1 MRSAMTTTAPRNR
14 LIEALA
20 DALRAQPWA
29 LAAWLAGSDANGRTD
44 AFSDIDLVIIVEDD
58 RVEEAVAL
66 CEAAVR
72 TVAPISFT
80 LRLPQPTWH
89 GHDQVFWQFDGLP
102 DYLMVD
108 CVIER
113 RGTTAARFLEVERHG
128 KPIVLFDREGLV
140 RAEPFDRAGH
150 ERTVRQ
156 RLEALV
162 PRFRLLQHLVRKAIW
177 RGDIAE
183 AADRYLTFTL
193 RPLVE
198 LMRIRYC
205 PDRFDFGM
213 RYLRSDL
220 PEPAWRA
227 VESIALPGSL
237 AELAAHHA
245 AALALFD
252 MELAGLRSDQSV
264 RI

>member
-1 MRSAMTTTAPRNR
+1 MTQPAPRTR

-20 DALRAQPWA
+20 SALRDRPWA
-29 LAAWLAGSDANGRTD
+29 LAAWLGGSDANGRTD
-44 AFSDIDLVIIVEDD
+44 ELSDIDLVVIVEDD

-72 TVAPISFT
+72 TVAPIAFA

-89 GHDQVFWQFDGLP
+89 GHDQVFWQFEGLP

-113 RGTTAARFLEVERHG
+113 RGATAARFLEVERHG
-128 KPIVLFDREGLV
+128 TPIVLFDREGLA
-140 RAEPFDRAGH
+140 RPHPFDRAAH
-150 ERTVRQ
+150 ELVVRQ

-177 RGDIAE
+177 RGDVAE

-193 RPLVE
+193 KPLVE
-198 LMRIRYC
+198 LMRIRHC

-220 PEPAWRA
+220 PEPVWRS

-237 AELAAHHA
+237 DELGAYHA
-245 AALALFD
+245 AAEAIFD
-252 MELAGLRSDQSV
+252 MEIRGLRADQSV
-264 RI
+264 RV